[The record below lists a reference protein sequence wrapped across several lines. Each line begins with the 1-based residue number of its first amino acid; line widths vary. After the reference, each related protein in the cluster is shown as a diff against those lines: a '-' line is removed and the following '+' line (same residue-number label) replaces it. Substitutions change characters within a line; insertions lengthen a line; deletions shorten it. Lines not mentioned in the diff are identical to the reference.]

1 MGKERDL
8 KKRTMNFAVAVS
20 DLCELFPNTMKGRH
34 VAGQL
39 FRAGT
44 AVAANYRAACR
55 GKSKPDFIAKLGT
68 VIEEADESGFWLE
81 FAVAARLLK
90 PETARA
96 LRVESGELVAI
107 FTQSQITARESLITT
122 GVAVATAVIFAV
134 FLSLWP

>member
-1 MGKERDL
+1 MWGALREDMSKERDL

-20 DLCELFPNTMKGRH
+20 DLCERFPNTMKGRH

-81 FAVAARLLK
+81 FAVAATLLK

-96 LRVESGELVAI
+96 LRIESGELVAI
-107 FTQSQITARESLITT
+107 FTQSQITAKESLEK
-122 GVAVATAVIFAV
+122 
-134 FLSLWP
+134 PRP